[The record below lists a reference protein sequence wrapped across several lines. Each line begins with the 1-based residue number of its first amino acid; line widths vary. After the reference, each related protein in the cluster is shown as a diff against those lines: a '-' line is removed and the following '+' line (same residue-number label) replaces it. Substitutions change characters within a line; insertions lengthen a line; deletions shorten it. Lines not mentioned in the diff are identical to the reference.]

1 MDTRISSPTDGAIGD
16 WAWSEAELHALLASH
31 GYVWSVRESGWFE
44 CLVSRDRE
52 RWRGSGLTAAA
63 ALQDAVG
70 QMLPSAL
77 ARRLATRPRVL
88 VPTPSVLVPK
98 AAAPEVVPSNGAH
111 AVANM
116 TPPDEALVIVPLASD
131 ASPLAAVALLP
142 AAIAATPSP
151 VVEPVV
157 S

>member
-1 MDTRISSPTDGAIGD
+1 VDTRTSLQGDGAIGD

-44 CLVSRDRE
+44 CLVSKDRE

-63 ALQDAVG
+63 ALQDAPG

-88 VPTPSVLVPK
+88 VPS
-98 AAAPEVVPSNGAH
+98 APR
-111 AVANM
+111 M
-116 TPPDEALVIVPLASD
+116 TPNAGAR
-131 ASPLAAVALLP
+131 VAP
-142 AAIAATPSP
+142 FWGE
-151 VVEPVV
+151 VG
-157 S
+157 